1 MFGGV
6 GGDSSLNSVGTG
18 NAIGVGFRDDVPLQ
32 AVKELGFATTTYEEN
47 LQGFTPSVSI
57 VAEGPPASTTVVS
70 FGDVGTTYVPE
81 TGVAEFDLSSYGQ
94 FEPGYY
100 TYRFA
105 GGEPQSFYVAFPGDV
120 NLDGVVDGDDV
131 AIVERSLETPEA
143 FTIANWTDGDVDCDG
158 AITPFD
164 LELVQTLREPE
175 VLLGDVNRDDTVNF
189 LDISPFVSR
198 LTTGTFQAE
207 ADVNQDGVVSFLD
220 ISSFIVL
227 LSSP

>member
-1 MFGGV
+1 M
-6 GGDSSLNSVGTG
+6 
-18 NAIGVGFRDDVPLQ
+18 
-32 AVKELGFATTTYEEN
+32 
-47 LQGFTPSVSI
+47 
-57 VAEGPPASTTVVS
+57 
-70 FGDVGTTYVPE
+70 
-81 TGVAEFDLSSYGQ
+81 
-94 FEPGYY
+94 
-100 TYRFA
+100 
-105 GGEPQSFYVAFPGDV
+105 
-120 NLDGVVDGDDV
+120 VDGDDV
-131 AIVERSLETPEA
+131 EIVERSLETPEA

-189 LDISPFVSR
+189 LDISPFISR

-220 ISSFIVL
+220 ISSFIAL